1 MNDCMHIRIFFYQ
14 AEDGIRDVAVT
25 GVQTCAL
32 PIAIDSLVELLQGR
46 FSKGVMER
54 ICRENNGLFPSP
66 KEIQFSC
73 SCPDW
78 AYMRKHVAA
87 VLYGIGARLDRQP
100 ELLFRLHK
108 LDEKELISSAGRELP
123 LARKGGDSGKILS
136 TGDLSELFGLDLA
149 KSGARSSPLSS
160 TRASQNKSA
169 KEMRGRKQVVRPGGR
184 QRSG

>member
-1 MNDCMHIRIFFYQ
+1 MSSPWP
-14 AEDGIRDVAVT
+14 GAVWLHR
-25 GVQTCAL
+25 GARR
-32 PIAIDSLVELLQGR
+32 AARHYDSR
-46 FSKGVMER
+46 R
-54 ICRENNGLFPSP
+54 
-66 KEIQFSC
+66 
-73 SCPDW
+73 
-78 AYMRKHVAA
+78 
-87 VLYGIGARLDRQP
+87 RLDRQP

-149 KSGARSSPLSS
+149 KSGARTSPLSS

-169 KEMRGRKQVVRPGGR
+169 KEMRRRKQVVRPGGR

>member
-1 MNDCMHIRIFFYQ
+1 
-14 AEDGIRDVAVT
+14 
-25 GVQTCAL
+25 
-32 PIAIDSLVELLQGR
+32 LLQGR

-78 AYMRKHVAA
+78 AYMCKHVAA

-123 LARKGGDSGKILS
+123 LAKKGGDSGKILS

-149 KSGARSSPLSS
+149 QTSPLSS

-169 KEMRGRKQVVRPGGR
+169 KQMRGRKQVVGPGGR
-184 QRSG
+184 PR

>member
-1 MNDCMHIRIFFYQ
+1 MGRLKPRPTLTTIRLTSSSTSSGSL
-14 AEDGIRDVAVT
+14 DGIGT
-25 GVQTCAL
+25 
-32 PIAIDSLVELLQGR
+32 
-46 FSKGVMER
+46 
-54 ICRENNGLFPSP
+54 
-66 KEIQFSC
+66 
-73 SCPDW
+73 
-78 AYMRKHVAA
+78 
-87 VLYGIGARLDRQP
+87 RLDRQP

-108 LDEKELISSAGRELP
+108 LGEKELISSAGRELP

-149 KSGARSSPLSS
+149 KSGARTSPLSS

>member
-1 MNDCMHIRIFFYQ
+1 MC
-14 AEDGIRDVAVT
+14 
-25 GVQTCAL
+25 
-32 PIAIDSLVELLQGR
+32 
-46 FSKGVMER
+46 
-54 ICRENNGLFPSP
+54 
-66 KEIQFSC
+66 
-73 SCPDW
+73 
-78 AYMRKHVAA
+78 KHVAA

-149 KSGARSSPLSS
+149 KSGARTSPLSS